1 MPFAEDTDGAVLLR
15 LKVSPGAAKQKILG
29 PYGDRLKLAVQ
40 SPPEKGKA
48 NKEIVAM
55 LAKALG
61 VTKKQVAIVAGDTSS
76 EKTVRIEGVKV
87 GEVLGLGGGMIR

>member
-1 MPFAEDTDGAVLLR
+1 MPFAEETGGAVLLR

-29 PYGDRLKLAVQ
+29 PYGDRLKLAVR

-61 VTKKQVAIVAGDTSS
+61 VTKKQIAIVAGDTSS
-76 EKTVRIEGVKV
+76 EKTVRIEGVAV
-87 GEVLGLGGGMIR
+87 GEVLGLGGMRR

>member
-1 MPFAEDTDGAVLLR
+1 MPFAEETGGAVLLR
-15 LKVSPGAAKQKILG
+15 LKVSPGAAKQKIVG
-29 PYGDRLKLAVQ
+29 PYGDRLKLAAQ

-61 VTKKQVAIVAGDTSS
+61 IAKKEIAIVAGDTSS
-76 EKTVRIEGVKV
+76 EKTVRIEGVAV
-87 GEVLGLGGGMIR
+87 GEVLGLGGMRR